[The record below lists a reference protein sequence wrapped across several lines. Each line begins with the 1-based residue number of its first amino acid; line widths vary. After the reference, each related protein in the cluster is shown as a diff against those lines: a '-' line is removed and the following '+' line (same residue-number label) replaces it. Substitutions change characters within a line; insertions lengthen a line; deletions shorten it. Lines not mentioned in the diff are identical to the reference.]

1 MVRPEKSL
9 MELVQSFIRDYGI
22 AVYAILFAYCAL
34 KSGSLPLFAGFAAQT
49 GNLDLATVSAAT
61 FMGGYL
67 GDEARFWISRRFGNG
82 IFEKYP
88 RINRLV
94 ETGKHLLERFGSAY
108 IFLYRYPKG
117 MRTIGAL
124 PLGLTSIR
132 WRTFTFLNAA
142 SAAVWTILL
151 VGVGYLFG
159 SAIEQAVAS
168 NWGFYSVL
176 ALVLFVGMT
185 LFAWRYAM
193 RIQT

>member
-1 MVRPEKSL
+1 

-34 KSGSLPLFAGFAAQT
+34 KSGSLPLFAGFAAHT
-49 GNLDLATVSAAT
+49 GSLDLATVSAAT

-67 GDEARFWISRRFGNG
+67 GDEARFWISQRLGSG
-82 IFEKYP
+82 IFERHP

-94 ETGKHLLERFGSAY
+94 ETGKHLLERYGAAY

-124 PLGLTSIR
+124 PLGLTNIR

-151 VGVGYLFG
+151 VGAGYLFG
-159 SAIEQAVAS
+159 SAIEQVVVS
-168 NWGFYSVL
+168 NWGLYSVL
-176 ALVLFVGMT
+176 ALALFIGMT

>member
-1 MVRPEKSL
+1 MVRPEKR
-9 MELVQSFIRDYGI
+9 LVEQVQAFIRDYGI

-34 KSGSLPLFAGFAAQT
+34 KSGALPLFAGFAAQT
-49 GNLDLATVSAAT
+49 GSLDLVTVSAAT

-67 GDEARFWISRRFGNG
+67 GDEARFWVSRRFGSG
-82 IFEKYP
+82 IFEKHP
-88 RINRLV
+88 RFNRLV
-94 ETGKHLLERFGSAY
+94 ETGKRLLERYRTAY

-117 MRTIGAL
+117 MRTVGAL
-124 PLGLTSIR
+124 PLGLTDMR

-159 SAIEQAVAS
+159 SAIEQAVVS

-176 ALVLFVGMT
+176 ALALFVGMT
-185 LFAWRYAM
+185 LFAWRFAM
-193 RIQT
+193 RIQP